1 MIYTTAHGNARSITH
16 WAIEP
21 TTSWLLVRLIYAE
34 PLWELQ
40 SLKDFKLEAW
50 QTFFFNAPS
59 VYCAINGLLG
69 GNETVLKYSRQDSLM
84 MAQIYG
90 LWSRHRPMVSY
101 KLLGCKRLANRA
113 RKRNIR
119 TSIIFE
125 FWTILFYFLFF
136 LQFYQD
142 RVTLALCKFN
152 MYFIM
157 NLHTS
162 WNVSTI
168 CLVSNHHLI

>member
-1 MIYTTAHGNARSITH
+1 MLSHYGNS
-16 WAIEP
+16 
-21 TTSWLLVRLIYAE
+21 
-34 PLWELQ
+34 
-40 SLKDFKLEAW
+40 SLERILSRRNDSM
-50 QTFFFNAPS
+50 TDFFFNAPS

-101 KLLGCKRLANRA
+101 KPLGCKRLANRA

-142 RVTLALCKFN
+142 RVTLAPCKFN

-168 CLVSNHHLI
+168 CLVSKRHLI